1 MTGPLDEVE
10 REFGEP
16 VVVPLPT
23 GAEAAPGCG
32 PNPQLDLSFAD
43 MTGDGMQDL
52 VRVRRGQVE
61 YWPTLGNG
69 RFGDRVV
76 MDGAP
81 AVPTSALELAYDDD
95 PAGARLIGVTRVGFV
110 DGARA
115 ETAPLVFAYAGAGL
129 DETFLPAT
137 TTTGLTAARTQLV
150 DLYGEGLPGILYQG
164 ERGWLYQANQ
174 GGGQF
179 AAPAAVAAQPNFERG
194 VAVAD
199 VDRDGDTELAVTTG
213 RQAGSFALEREER
226 RWAGFRPFAA
236 WPKLEGAVGRTFWV
250 DLNGDGRSDAVIA
263 RGDALVWFPSVTG
276 PLDEVEREFGEP
288 VVVPLPTGAEAAPGC
303 GPNPQLDL
311 FFADMTGDG
320 MQDLVR
326 VRRGQVEYWPALGNG
341 RFGDRVVMD
350 GAPAVP
356 TTAAFD
362 SARVRLVDLDGSG
375 TADVLY
381 LDDGRVWHFP
391 NLGGRRL
398 GDAARGRAPAGVRRA
413 HRGDRRSGGRR
424 AAGAAVVGAVAD
436 AHAGAVV
443 PAAHAGDAAGDA
455 DRGRRRLRSA
465 HRADLGAT
473 RRRTTCATPPWA
485 CRGRRGCRRTG
496 RWSTRGS
503 SSTWSAGPR

>member
-1 MTGPLDEVE
+1 M
-10 REFGEP
+10 
-16 VVVPLPT
+16 
-23 GAEAAPGCG
+23 
-32 PNPQLDLSFAD
+32 
-43 MTGDGMQDL
+43 
-52 VRVRRGQVE
+52 
-61 YWPTLGNG
+61 
-69 RFGDRVV
+69 
-76 MDGAP
+76 
-81 AVPTSALELAYDDD
+81 AL
-95 PAGARLIGVTRVGFV
+95 
-110 DGARA
+110 
-115 ETAPLVFAYAGAGL
+115 
-129 DETFLPAT
+129 
-137 TTTGLTAARTQLV
+137 
-150 DLYGEGLPGILYQG
+150 
-164 ERGWLYQANQ
+164 
-174 GGGQF
+174 
-179 AAPAAVAAQPNFERG
+179 
-194 VAVAD
+194 AD

-356 TTAAFD
+356 TTSAFD

-398 GDAARGRAPAGVRRA
+398 GRGARSGTC
-413 HRGDRRSGGRR
+413 RRSTGAPRRSPIWRATGGRR
-424 AAGAAVVGAVAD
+424 CC
-436 AHAGAVV
+436 
-443 PAAHAGDAAGDA
+443 
-455 DRGRRRLRSA
+455 GRRC
-465 HRADLGAT
+465 
-473 RRRTTCATPPWA
+473 RRRARRRCRTC
-485 CRGRRGCRRTG
+485 RSRRRRRRGC
-496 RWSTRGS
+496 
-503 SSTWSAGPR
+503 